1 MNDPF
6 GKEHDL
12 VGPDREPFQI
22 DPQGEIFFRDH
33 MAIFMR
39 IAMYRLRNLHDAEDA
54 VMNAVLNMHCKIER
68 IRAADNPSG
77 LAIKMLRD
85 SITDY
90 SRRSL
95 RRADR
100 EHLVPETPASSAL
113 MDLVELGRYDQLD
126 RAMEALEVLS
136 PLQAQC
142 VQMHDLV
149 GLPYAQVAEIVGI
162 TVSAA
167 KTNAHRGRKQ
177 LMVLLTDLAKEKG
190 DS

>member
-12 VGPDREPFQI
+12 VGPDPEPSEI
-22 DPQGEIFFRDH
+22 DPQGEIFFREH
-33 MAIFMR
+33 MPTFMR
-39 IAMYRLRNLHDAEDA
+39 IAVYQLRNLHDAEDA
-54 VMNAVLNMHCKIER
+54 VMTAVLDMHRKIER
-68 IRAADNPSG
+68 ILAADNPPG
-77 LAIKMLRD
+77 FAIKMLRD

-90 SRRSL
+90 SRRSV
-95 RRADR
+95 RRADHER
-100 EHLVPETPASSAL
+100 LVPEAPESSAL
-113 MDLVELGRYDQLD
+113 TDLVELGRYDRLD

-142 VQMHDLV
+142 VQLHVLYE
-149 GLPYAQVAEIVGI
+149 LPYAQVAEIAGI

-177 LMVLLTDLAKEKG
+177 LMVLLTELDKEKG

>member
-12 VGPDREPFQI
+12 VGPDPEPFEI

-33 MAIFMR
+33 MPIFMR

-54 VMNAVLNMHCKIER
+54 VMNAVLNMHRKIER

-77 LAIKMLRD
+77 LAIKMLQD
-85 SITDY
+85 AITDHC
-90 SRRSL
+90 RSSV
-95 RRADR
+95 RRADH
-100 EHLVPETPASSAL
+100 EHLVSETPASSAL
-113 MDLVELGRYDQLD
+113 TELGRYDQLD
-126 RAMEALEVLS
+126 RVMEALEVLS

-142 VQMHDLV
+142 VQLHDLV
-149 GLPYAQVAEIVGI
+149 GLPYTQVAEIVGI

-177 LMVLLTDLAKEKG
+177 LVVLLTELAKEKG